1 MNATRVLEGRREG
14 ELLAFSSVRRMTDTL
29 SKRCREQSWVRTSV
43 ATLDRFRTMTG
54 YADLETLREQ
64 ALADPVVA
72 EGALASFAAALASYT
87 ESQVSALAMGA
98 KIWFRLNGI
107 GVPWRPLGGMSSS
120 SILAT
125 IDQQGIERV
134 ILLALIGSGLQL
146 AELLRLRV
154 GDVGSLDADG
164 RLIPDVEADPLA
176 VQFIPRRGK
185 QVERVTFLTYQAR
198 QALLASLEQR
208 ADKSAV
214 GAKHSNALHFVP
226 LRPLRSI
233 TDIHRTHALDLDAP
247 LLAESDGS
255 QVTAQSIARARR
267 RSRALIRA
275 GSEVNVTLCRA
286 TGDFFREWGLPGSR
300 FVGPEELPMEEYR

>member
-14 ELLAFSSVRRMTDTL
+14 ELLAFPSVRRMTDLL
-29 SKRCREQSWVRTSV
+29 SQRCREQSWVRTSV

-54 YADLETLREQ
+54 HTDLEALREQ

-107 GVPWRPLGGMSSS
+107 AVPWRPLGGMSSS

-146 AELLRLRV
+146 AELLRLSV
-154 GDVGSLDADG
+154 GDVGSLDAEG
-164 RLIPDVEADPLA
+164 RLIPDIEADPLA
-176 VQFIPRRGK
+176 VQYIPRRGK
-185 QVERVTFLTYQAR
+185 QEERITFLTYSTR
-198 QALLASLEQR
+198 QALLAASQQSTVQR
-208 ADKSAV
+208 DRAQ
-214 GAKHSNALHFVP
+214 P
-226 LRPLRSI
+226 I
-233 TDIHRTHALDLDAP
+233 DLNAP
-247 LLAESDGS
+247 LIMQGDGS
-255 QVTAQSIARARR
+255 KATLASVAKARQ
-267 RSRALIRA
+267 RSKSLIQA
-275 GSEVNVTLCRA
+275 GNEVNVTLCRT

-300 FVGPEELPMEEYR
+300 FVGPEELPMEGYL

>member
-1 MNATRVLEGRREG
+1 MKATKVLEGRRESV
-14 ELLAFSSVRRMTDTL
+14 LLAFPSVRRMTDVL
-29 SKRCREQSWVRTSV
+29 SRRCREQSWVRTSV

-54 YADLETLREQ
+54 HADLEALREQ

-72 EGALASFAAALASYT
+72 ERALASFAAALAGHT

-98 KIWFRLNGI
+98 KIWFRLNGVV
-107 GVPWRPLGGMSSS
+107 VPWRPLGGMSSS
-120 SILAT
+120 PVLAT
-125 IDQQGIERV
+125 IEQQGIERV

-164 RLIPDVEADPLA
+164 RLIPDVEAEPLA
-176 VQFIPRRGK
+176 LQFTPRRGK
-185 QVERVTFLTYQAR
+185 QVERITFLTYQAR

-214 GAKHSNALHFVP
+214 GAINRP
-226 LRPLRSI
+226 LRPIGAINRMYP
-233 TDIHRTHALDLDAP
+233 LDLDAP
-247 LLAESDGS
+247 LLAQSDGS
-255 QVTAQSIARARR
+255 TVSAEDVARARR

-275 GSEVNVTLCRA
+275 GSEVNVTLCRT

>member
-14 ELLAFSSVRRMTDTL
+14 ELLAFPSVRRMTDIL

-54 YADLETLREQ
+54 HADLEALREQ

-72 EGALASFAAALASYT
+72 EGALASFAAALAGYT
-87 ESQVSALAMGA
+87 ESQVSALVMGA

-107 GVPWRPLGGMSSS
+107 AVPWRPLGGMSSS
-120 SILAT
+120 PILAT
-125 IDQQGIERV
+125 IDRQGIERV

-146 AELLRLRV
+146 AELLRLRI

-164 RLIPDVEADPLA
+164 RLIPDIEADPLA
-176 VQFIPRRGK
+176 VQFTPRRGK
-185 QVERVTFLTYQAR
+185 QVEHITFLTYQAR
-198 QALLASLEQR
+198 QALLASLEQGSINR
-208 ADKSAV
+208 ASM
-214 GAKHSNALHFVP
+214 HP
-226 LRPLRSI
+226 LE
-233 TDIHRTHALDLDAP
+233 LDTP
-247 LLAESDGS
+247 LLAQSDGS
-255 QVTAQSIARARR
+255 KVTAESVARARR

-275 GSEVNVTLCRA
+275 GSEVNVTLCRT

-300 FVGPEELPMEEYR
+300 FFGPEELPMEEYL

>member
-1 MNATRVLEGRREG
+1 MNATRVLAGRREG
-14 ELLAFSSVRRMTDTL
+14 ELLAFPSVLRMTDIL

-54 YADLETLREQ
+54 HADLEALREQ
-64 ALADPVVA
+64 ALADPKVA
-72 EGALASFAAALASYT
+72 EGALASFAAALAGYT

-107 GVPWRPLGGMSSS
+107 AVPWRPLGGMSSS
-120 SILAT
+120 PILAAV
-125 IDQQGIERV
+125 DQQGIERV

-154 GDVGSLDADG
+154 GDVGSLEADG
-164 RLIPDVEADPLA
+164 RLIPDIEADPLA
-176 VQFIPRRGK
+176 VQFTPRRGK
-185 QVERVTFLTYQAR
+185 QVERITFLTYQTR

-208 ADKSAV
+208 AINPASM
-214 GAKHSNALHFVP
+214 HSF
-226 LRPLRSI
+226 
-233 TDIHRTHALDLDAP
+233 DLDAP
-247 LLAESDGS
+247 LLAQSGGS
-255 QVTAQSIARARR
+255 KVTAESVARARR
-267 RSRALIRA
+267 RSRALIQA
-275 GSEVNVTLCRA
+275 GSEVNVTLCRT

>member
-1 MNATRVLEGRREG
+1 MKATKVLEGRRESV
-14 ELLAFSSVRRMTDTL
+14 LLAFPSVRRMTDML

-54 YADLETLREQ
+54 HADLEALREQ

-72 EGALASFAAALASYT
+72 EKALASFAAALAGHT

-98 KIWFRLNGI
+98 KIWFRLNG
-107 GVPWRPLGGMSSS
+107 VAVAWRPLGGMSSPA
-120 SILAT
+120 ILAT

-164 RLIPDVEADPLA
+164 RLIPDIEAEPLA
-176 VQFIPRRGK
+176 VQFTPRRGK
-185 QVERVTFLTYQAR
+185 QVERITFLTYQAR
-198 QALLASLEQR
+198 QALLASLEQG

-214 GAKHSNALHFVP
+214 GAINRP
-226 LRPLRSI
+226 LRPIGAINRM
-233 TDIHRTHALDLDAP
+233 HPLDLDAP
-247 LLAESDGS
+247 LLAQSDGS
-255 QVTAQSIARARR
+255 TVSAEGVARARR

-275 GSEVNVTLCRA
+275 GSEVNVTLCRT

-300 FVGPEELPMEEYR
+300 FVGPEELPMEESR